1 MTSGLHIVF
10 QSLLPELFLSVS
22 ALLLLVFGVFRGNSS
37 TIKVLWLTV
46 AVFVVGGVLIATGSS
61 DQVLLLNDMVIV
73 DRFSYVLKFIIALGL
88 IASLVLSAGSLHD
101 NKLYRFEYSILI
113 LLSGIGMMLMVSA
126 NNLLSLYVSLELSSL
141 CLYVLAAIKRDDLKS
156 SEAGIK
162 YFVLGALSSG
172 LLLFGSSL
180 IYGYTGSLDFK
191 LIAGTIEQNS
201 VNMAPGVIVGMVFIL
216 AGLCF
221 KISAVPFHM
230 WAPDVYQGA
239 PTPVTA
245 LFAIVTKIAAMGLL
259 IRLLTGPFA
268 AAMPQWSQII
278 IFVSLASVLL
288 GSLAG
293 LVQENI
299 KRLLAYS
306 SIGNMGFALI
316 GLLAGTPEGIA
327 SVIIYLTLYMIM
339 TAGTFGIVM
348 NMRKNGQAV
357 ENISDLAGLSKSS
370 PAMAYSLA
378 ALMFSMSGIPPLA
391 GFFSKLFVF
400 QAAVAEGYYVVS
412 VIGVLASVIGAYY
425 YLRII
430 KVMFFDKSEEK
441 FDANIY
447 ASRSAVIFVSV
458 LLTVLF
464 ILAPNELL
472 TFSTQA
478 AQSLFE

>member
-1 MTSGLHIVF
+1 MTSGLHIAF
-10 QSLLPELFLSVS
+10 QSLMPEIFLSVS
-22 ALLLLVFGVFRGNSS
+22 ALLLLVFGVFKGNGS

-46 AVFVVGGVLIATGSS
+46 AAIIAGGVLIATGSS

-73 DRFSYVLKFIIALGL
+73 DRFSYVLKCIIAVGL
-88 IASLVLSAGSLHD
+88 IASLILSAGSLHD

-126 NNLLSLYVSLELSSL
+126 HNLLSLYVSLELSSL

-162 YFVLGALSSG
+162 YFILGALSSG

-180 IYGYTGSLDFK
+180 IYGYTGSLDFN
-191 LIAGTIEQNS
+191 LIGGTIEQNK

-216 AGLCF
+216 AGLSF
-221 KISAVPFHM
+221 KVSAVPFHM

-268 AAMPQWSQII
+268 GAMPQWSQII

-400 QAAVAEGYYVVS
+400 QAVVAEGYYTVA